1 MSVGILNVRSQ
12 SSYTNELEFEWD
24 TQVEGQVYIKV
35 NIVLESY
42 RNVDVYVCIDQS
54 TFVKL
59 NRQDIHKAIFPT
71 ACLKTYRHLST
82 NVGWVNR
89 SFSTQS

>member
-35 NIVLESY
+35 NNWS
-42 RNVDVYVCIDQS
+42 
-54 TFVKL
+54 KL
-59 NRQDIHKAIFPT
+59 WELR
-71 ACLKTYRHLST
+71 CLCL
-82 NVGWVNR
+82 
-89 SFSTQS
+89 